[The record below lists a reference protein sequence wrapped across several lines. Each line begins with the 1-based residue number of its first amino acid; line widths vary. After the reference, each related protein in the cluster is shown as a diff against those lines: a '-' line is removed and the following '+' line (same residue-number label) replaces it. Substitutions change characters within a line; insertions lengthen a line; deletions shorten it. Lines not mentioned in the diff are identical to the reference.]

1 MWSPSLWGDLHD
13 WWDMENQSCWYC
25 SLWSHP
31 DPPLEQML
39 PISMN
44 KNSWLLDMT
53 FLHQQLSALLSSCI
67 WCCELGYKSINISE
81 QPAASIYR
89 VITLFVVWLTKDFY
103 PASFEVSKA
112 QQLSIMFSLGM
123 ALHQWVMKSCC
134 FEGKMFSFWVAN
146 RSF

>member
-31 DPPLEQML
+31 DPPLEQTL
-39 PISMN
+39 PISMY
-44 KNSWLLDMT
+44 KNSWLLAMT
-53 FLHQQLSALLSSCI
+53 FLHQQLSAILSSWI

-81 QPAASIYR
+81 QHAASICR

-103 PASFEVSKA
+103 PASFEVSTA
-112 QQLSIMFSLGM
+112 QKLSIMFSLGM
-123 ALHQWVMKSCC
+123 TLHQWVTKSWC
-134 FEGKMFSFWVAN
+134 FEGKMFSFSVAN